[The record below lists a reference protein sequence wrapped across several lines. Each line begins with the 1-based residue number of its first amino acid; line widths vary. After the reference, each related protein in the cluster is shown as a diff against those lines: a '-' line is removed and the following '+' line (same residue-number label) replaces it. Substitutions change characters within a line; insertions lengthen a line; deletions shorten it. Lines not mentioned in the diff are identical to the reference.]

1 VPAPM
6 ESLFRTY
13 PISGTLDEVLGF
25 ELLEADGERCRGR
38 FEVTERVK
46 QPTGLVHGGAYAALA
61 ESMASIATSVAV
73 ESLGSFAV
81 GQSNSST
88 FLRPLDSGTVEA
100 EGRPLHRGRTTWVWD
115 VSFTDEQ
122 GRLCAIT
129 RMTVAV
135 RPRQG

>member
-1 VPAPM
+1 M

-13 PISGTLDEVLGF
+13 PLPGTLDEVLGF

-61 ESMASIATSVAV
+61 ESMASIATNVAV
-73 ESLGSFAV
+73 EPDGNIAL
-81 GQSNSST
+81 GQSNSTT
-88 FLRPLDSGTVEA
+88 FLRPVNTGTVEA
-100 EGRPLHRGRTTWVWD
+100 EGIPLHRGRATWIWD
-115 VSFTDEQ
+115 VSFTDDD

-135 RPRQG
+135 RPQGD

>member
-1 VPAPM
+1 M

-13 PISGTLDEVLGF
+13 PLPGTLDEVLGF
-25 ELLEADGERCRGR
+25 ALLEADGERCRGR

-61 ESMASIATSVAV
+61 ESMASIATNVAV
-73 ESLGSFAV
+73 EPDGNIAL
-81 GQSNSST
+81 GQSNSTT
-88 FLRPLDSGTVEA
+88 FLRPVNTGTVEA
-100 EGRPLHRGRTTWVWD
+100 EGIPLHRGRATWIWD
-115 VSFTDEQ
+115 VSFTDDD

-135 RPRQG
+135 RPQAD

>member
-1 VPAPM
+1 M

-13 PISGTLDEVLGF
+13 PLPGTLDEVLGF
-25 ELLEADGERCRGR
+25 ALLEADGERCRGR

-61 ESMASIATSVAV
+61 ESMASIATNVAV
-73 ESLGSFAV
+73 EPDGNIAL
-81 GQSNSST
+81 GQSNSTT
-88 FLRPLDSGTVEA
+88 FLRPVNTGTVEA
-100 EGRPLHRGRTTWVWD
+100 EGIPLHRGRATWIWD
-115 VSFTDEQ
+115 VSFTDDD

-135 RPRQG
+135 RPQPD